1 MKIRIPANIGLT
13 KVSAMQL
20 FQLIRYSTLILI
32 GVFFSKSVLTKSE
45 IGQYETVL
53 FLTGA
58 VSFFWVNG
66 LIQGFL
72 PTSNNYSG
80 EKKSGALFN
89 VFYLLLLLSVLAA
102 GFVAV
107 FERGISHVLLKDS
120 SVPFLKYMVAYLLLS
135 GPSGLVEYIY
145 LIKEKAKRLVAYG
158 VISYFLMFLLV
169 VLPAWWGRGLEYC
182 LMGLVASAAI
192 RFVWVLALLLKYS
205 SPEFDLAFILKHLNV
220 AGPLVLSM
228 LLSGSGQYIDG
239 FIITGYFD
247 DATFAV
253 FRFGAREF
261 PLVLLLANAFSA
273 SMLPGFSNQ
282 EKLGDNLKIIK
293 LNAQKLAAWLFPLS
307 ALMMAV
313 SHWLFPIVFNSG
325 FKESAVVFN
334 IYLLL
339 IVSRL
344 VFPQTILTGLGKN
357 RPILWASLLEII
369 LNVVLSLWFVQLW
382 GLYGV
387 AYGTVCAY
395 IFEKLIL
402 MAFVKKT
409 CDVHISSYLNVSR
422 HLVYSV
428 LLLAEFI
435 VIEFLIC

>member
-1 MKIRIPANIGLT
+1 LKIRIPANIGLT

-32 GVFFSKSVLTKSE
+32 GIVFSKSALTKSE

-53 FLTGA
+53 FLAGA

-107 FERGISHVLLKDS
+107 FERGISHFLLKDS
-120 SVPFLKYMVAYLLLS
+120 SIPFLKYIIIYLLFS
-135 GPSGLVEYIY
+135 APSGLVEYIY
-145 LIKEKAKRLVAYG
+145 LIKDKAKSLVAYG
-158 VISYFLMFLLV
+158 IISYFLMFLLV
-169 VLPAWWGRGLEYC
+169 VLPAWLGWGLEYC
-182 LMGLVASAAI
+182 LMGLVLSAAI

-205 SPEFDLAFILKHLNV
+205 GPEIDFEFILKHLKV

-228 LLSGSGQYIDG
+228 FLSGSDQYIDG
-239 FIITGYFD
+239 FIITRYFD

-261 PLVLLLANAFSA
+261 PLVLLLANAFNA
-273 SMLPGFSNQ
+273 SMLSDFSDAGRLNS
-282 EKLGDNLKIIK
+282 NLDEIK
-293 LNAQKLAAWLFPLS
+293 RNGQKLAVWLFPLS
-307 ALMMAV
+307 AFLMAV

-325 FKESAVVFN
+325 FKESAIIFN

-344 VFPQTILTGLGKN
+344 VFPQTILIGLGKN
-357 RPILWASLLEII
+357 RSILWASLLEIL
-369 LNVVLSLWFVQLW
+369 LNVALSLWFVQLW

-409 CDVHISSYLNVSR
+409 CGVRISNYLNVGR
-422 HLVYSV
+422 HLVYSL

-435 VIEFLIC
+435 LIEFLIY

>member
-1 MKIRIPANIGLT
+1 MKFKIPTNIGLT

-32 GVFFSKSVLTKSE
+32 GIVFSKSALTKSE

-53 FLTGA
+53 FLSGA

-72 PTSNNYSG
+72 PASTKYAGN
-80 EKKSGALFN
+80 EKSGDLFN
-89 VFYLLLLLSVLAA
+89 VFYLLFFLSVLASL
-102 GFVAV
+102 FVLV
-107 FERGISHVLLKDS
+107 FEHAISGFLLKS
-120 SVPFLKYMVAYLLLS
+120 SGVPFLKYLIIYLLLS
-135 GPSGLVEYIY
+135 APSGLVEYIY
-145 LIKEKAKRLVAYG
+145 LIKEKSKSLLLYG
-158 VISYFLMFLLV
+158 IISYFLMFLLV
-169 VLPAWWGRGLEYC
+169 VSPAWWGSGLEYC
-182 LMGLVASAAI
+182 LAGLVLSAVI
-192 RFVWVLALLLKYS
+192 RFVWTFILLLKYS
-205 SPEFDLAFILKHLNV
+205 RPEFDSGFILKHVKV

-228 LLSGSGQYIDG
+228 FLSGSGQYIDG

-247 DATFAV
+247 DATFAI

-273 SMLPGFSNQ
+273 SMLPGFSDQ
-282 EKLGDNLKIIK
+282 GKLSDNLKAIK
-293 LNAQKLAAWLFPLS
+293 WNAQKLAWWLFPLS
-307 ALMMAV
+307 ALLMAV

-325 FKESAVVFN
+325 FKESAVIFN

-339 IVSRL
+339 IISRL
-344 VFPQTILTGLGKN
+344 LFPQTILTGLGKTKA
-357 RPILWASLLEII
+357 ILWASLFEII
-369 LNVVLSLWFVQLW
+369 LNVALSLWFVQIW

-402 MAFVKKT
+402 MAFVKKI
-409 CDVHISSYLNVSR
+409 CGLRVADYLDVGR
-422 HLVYSV
+422 HLLYSV
-428 LLLAEFI
+428 ILLLEFI
-435 VIEFLIC
+435 VIEFLI

>member
-1 MKIRIPANIGLT
+1 MKIRIPANISLT

-20 FQLIRYSTLILI
+20 FQLIRYSILILI
-32 GVFFSKSVLTKSE
+32 GIVFSKSALTKSE

-53 FLTGA
+53 FLVGA

-72 PTSNNYSG
+72 PSSNNYSG
-80 EKKSGALFN
+80 KKKSGALFN

-107 FERGISHVLLKDS
+107 FEQGISHVLLKDS
-120 SVPFLKYMVAYLLLS
+120 SVPFLKYLVAYLLLS
-135 GPSGLVEYIY
+135 APSGLVEYIY
-145 LIKEKAKRLVAYG
+145 LIKDKAKSLVAYG

-182 LMGLVASAAI
+182 LMGLVLSAVV
-192 RFVWVLALLLKYS
+192 RFVWLLVLLLKYS
-205 SPEFDLAFILKHLNV
+205 SPEFNSEFILKHLKV

-228 LLSGSGQYIDG
+228 FLSGSGQYIDG

-282 EKLGDNLKIIK
+282 EKLGDNLKTIK

-344 VFPQTILTGLGKN
+344 VFPADYPDRT
-357 RPILWASLLEII
+357 W
-369 LNVVLSLWFVQLW
+369 
-382 GLYGV
+382 
-387 AYGTVCAY
+387 
-395 IFEKLIL
+395 
-402 MAFVKKT
+402 KKPA
-409 CDVHISSYLNVSR
+409 
-422 HLVYSV
+422 YSV
-428 LLLAEFI
+428 GFVARNNFE
-435 VIEFLIC
+435 CGA

>member
-1 MKIRIPANIGLT
+1 
-13 KVSAMQL
+13 MQL

-32 GVFFSKSVLTKSE
+32 GIVFSKSALTKSE

-53 FLTGA
+53 FLTAA

-120 SVPFLKYMVAYLLLS
+120 SVPFLKYIIIYLLLS
-135 GPSGLVEYIY
+135 APSGLVEYIY
-145 LIKEKAKRLVAYG
+145 LIKDKAKSLVAYG
-158 VISYFLMFLLV
+158 AISYFLMFLLV
-169 VLPAWWGRGLEYC
+169 VLPAWCGSGLKYC
-182 LMGLVASAAI
+182 LMGLVLSAAI

-205 SPEFDLAFILKHLNV
+205 GPEIDFEFILKHLKV

-228 LLSGSGQYIDG
+228 FLSGSDQYIDG
-239 FIITGYFD
+239 FIITRYFD

-261 PLVLLLANAFSA
+261 PLVLLLANAFNA
-273 SMLPGFSNQ
+273 SMLSDFSDAGRLNS
-282 EKLGDNLKIIK
+282 NLAEIK
-293 LNAQKLAAWLFPLS
+293 RNGRKLAAWLFPLS
-307 ALMMAV
+307 AFLMAV

-325 FKESAVVFN
+325 FKESAIVFN

-344 VFPQTILTGLGKN
+344 VFPQTILIGLGKN
-357 RPILWASLLEII
+357 RSILWASLLEIL
-369 LNVVLSLWFVQLW
+369 LNVALSLWFVQLW

-409 CDVHISSYLNVSR
+409 CGVRISSYLNVGR
-422 HLVYSV
+422 HLVYSL

-435 VIEFLIC
+435 VIEFLIY

>member
-1 MKIRIPANIGLT
+1 MKIRIPANISLT

-32 GVFFSKSVLTKSE
+32 GIVFSKSVLTRSE

-53 FLTGA
+53 FLAGA

-107 FERGISHVLLKDS
+107 FERGISHFLLKDS
-120 SVPFLKYMVAYLLLS
+120 SVPLLKYLVVYLLLS
-135 GPSGLVEYIY
+135 APSGLVEYIY
-145 LIKEKAKRLVAYG
+145 LIKDKAKSLVAYG
-158 VISYFLMFLLV
+158 AISYFLMFLLV
-169 VLPAWWGRGLEYC
+169 VLPAWWGNGLEYC
-182 LMGLVASAAI
+182 LTGLVLSAAI
-192 RFVWVLALLLKYS
+192 RFVWLLVLLLKYS
-205 SPEFDLAFILKHLNV
+205 SPEFDFEFILKHLKV

-228 LLSGSGQYIDG
+228 FLSGSGQYIDG

-273 SMLPGFSNQ
+273 SMLPGFSEAGRLNN
-282 EKLGDNLKIIK
+282 NLAEIK
-293 LNAQKLAAWLFPLS
+293 RNAQKLATWLFPLS
-307 ALMMAV
+307 ALLMAV

-344 VFPQTILTGLGKN
+344 VFPQTILIGLGKN
-357 RPILWASLLEII
+357 RVILWASLLEII
-369 LNVVLSLWFVQLW
+369 LNVALSLWFVQIW

-409 CDVHISSYLNVSR
+409 CGVGISSYLNVSR
-422 HLVYSV
+422 HLVYSL

-435 VIEFLIC
+435 VIEFLIY